1 METGKIEKEDLLL
14 IDDPRIKTAHFVIGN
29 LPEISVLKEM
39 AKNKTTIS
47 VTIGNEKWNLSILDN
62 DDSKTKEITF
72 IQDVDMKQKPRFG
85 ISVSQDFSLAFGSIA
100 GLNEF
105 PFIQPFKLTE
115 LIEKF
120 GEVNTEMVK
129 KSLSENKSVSET
141 AIALKLRPEYVS
153 KIASQPIPPKD

>member
-1 METGKIEKEDLLL
+1 MEIGKEDLLL
-14 IDDPRIKTAHFVIGN
+14 IDDPRIKAAHFVIGN

-47 VTIGNEKWNLSILDN
+47 VTIGNEKWNLRILDN

-85 ISVSQDFSLAFGSIA
+85 VSVSQDLNLAFGSIA
-100 GLNEF
+100 GSSEF
-105 PFIQPFKLTE
+105 PFIQPLRLTE

-120 GEVNTEMVK
+120 KEDDAEMVRE
-129 KSLSENKSVSET
+129 SLAKNNNVSET

-153 KIASQPIPPKD
+153 KIASQPIPQKP

>member
-72 IQDVDMKQKPRFG
+72 IPKERLKSLLLKTKSGEYLNCGSNSFICFGIIFSLRFG
-85 ISVSQDFSLAFGSIA
+85 NSF
-100 GLNEF
+100 
-105 PFIQPFKLTE
+105 
-115 LIEKF
+115 
-120 GEVNTEMVK
+120 
-129 KSLSENKSVSET
+129 
-141 AIALKLRPEYVS
+141 
-153 KIASQPIPPKD
+153 